1 MFESDSILPMSPDLS
16 KILSEWPFKPGQ
28 INARIIEGLDGEPKL
43 QVRLDL
49 GVLQLE
55 VDGRPDGQNPN
66 GFDSVL
72 ELYELRYDPEQ
83 GSAQDSREIRGDFR
97 GEGGR
102 PRRPS
107 EDAGE
112 GGGDDGK
119 ELEGSGETGEGDSGE
134 SSENPDEPPPLT
146 AEECQEL
153 RDEAIQYYHRYVALL
168 AVQDFDRVVRDTSRN
183 LRVLDLCAKH
193 AETEEDRSVLEQFR
207 PYITMVR
214 ARALASAQVRD
225 GEPKAALIALD
236 DGLDALKAHF
246 DAIGQP
252 RAFEEADEVKMLRAM
267 RETLSPKLPVSQ
279 KVELKQRLQA
289 AIEQENYELAAIL
302 RDELRA
308 LEEGKPETPPT
319 AKPEGGKMDG
329 GKGRER
335 A

>member
-1 MFESDSILPMSPDLS
+1 MSPDLS

-55 VDGRPDGQNPN
+55 VDGRPDGQTPN
-66 GFDSVL
+66 GFTSVL

-83 GSAQDSREIRGDFR
+83 GGSQDSREIRGEFR
-97 GEGGR
+97 GS
-102 PRRPS
+102 RPS
-107 EDAGE
+107 SE
-112 GGGDDGK
+112 GGGDGEGENGK
-119 ELEGSGETGEGDSGE
+119 EDSGE
-134 SSENPDEPPPLT
+134 EQDEPPPLT

-193 AETEEDRSVLEQFR
+193 AETEEDRTVLEQFR

-236 DGLDALKAHF
+236 DGLEALKAHF

-279 KVELKQRLQA
+279 KVELKQRLQS

-308 LEEGKPETPPT
+308 LEE
-319 AKPEGGKMDG
+319 AKPDNSPPPAKADGGKMDG